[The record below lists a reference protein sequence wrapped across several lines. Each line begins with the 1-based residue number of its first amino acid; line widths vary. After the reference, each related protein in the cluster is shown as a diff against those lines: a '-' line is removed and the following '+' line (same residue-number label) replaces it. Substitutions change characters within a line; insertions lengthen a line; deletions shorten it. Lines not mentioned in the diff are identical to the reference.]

1 MLTIEKIIVSTLE
14 PQGNVLWI
22 KPIKVNNKIQ
32 YVLHMPVTPG
42 VFEEVTVQDLVDAE
56 LGDDGLTAKEV
67 VNNVLK
73 LQNDLEETISDLDNT
88 KETLS
93 STVIKLDNEIN
104 DTTKLEIQEDITNS
118 GLLKSYKIYYG
129 GTLIKNIDIPLDMV
143 VSSSSY
149 DAITNRL
156 TLTIANSDTPV
167 IIDLNNIFQDTSLF
181 IDDTVYTRDEL
192 LTKANNDLLVPGRKY
207 KLNYFTNRNIVE
219 VVLLLTATSTNR
231 FDIVCQPIAN
241 PNSNLYFVTLLNKFV
256 WHYDIV
262 NDKTLYIKDAFNNEF
277 YNVDPFTR
285 RYGSNYYY
293 PLMAEH
299 DYYRENFFWNA
310 TYGQSSFTNN
320 IFKFSNNINKFYGNY
335 LDDLSNVIIDNNLF
349 VFSENCEI
357 YSNGINS
364 SYKTNF
370 LNNEFH
376 VKIITNSFNYNSS
389 SNFFNNNLIKCN
401 EINHSDFKDCNF
413 SYNCITAT
421 KMYSFSDACGSYN
434 HIIAQTINFFQT
446 QNNINFKFNIIRAN
460 RIYIRSSNFKFY
472 NNYCLCLDDFINAP
486 FGDSDDCD
494 IHNNVFN
501 CETLVIDNCSNVYD
515 NVFNCHVCNIQTWT
529 DVFNNVFNTYVI
541 NSTMVLVSCSYNR
554 IGYLNSCYIKNL
566 QYSNINIL
574 EHLGTSDSFFDFINK
589 RIENINLVLGPTPKA
604 IVKLQS
610 WLSFNKYKTILSIHN
625 NKDTNTQKNEI
636 IVNYTDNDTGSL
648 IVEIFTND

>member
-22 KPIKVNNKIQ
+22 KPTKVNNKIQ

-67 VNNVLK
+67 VDNVLK
-73 LQNDLEETISDLDNT
+73 LQNNLEETISDLDNT
-88 KETLS
+88 KKTLS

-181 IDDTVYTRDEL
+181 IDDTVYTRNEL
-192 LTKANNDLLVPGRKY
+192 LSKANNDLLVPGRKY
-207 KLNYFTNRNIVE
+207 KLNYFTNENIVE

-241 PNSNLYFVTLLNKFV
+241 PNSDLYFVTLLDKFV
-256 WHYDIV
+256 WHYDIYR
-262 NDKTLYIKDAFNNEF
+262 DETLYIKDAFNNEF

-285 RYGSNYYY
+285 MYGSNKYY
-293 PLMAEH
+293 PLIAKYDH
-299 DYYRENFFWNA
+299 YDENFFWNA
-310 TYGQSSFTNN
+310 TYGRSLFTNN
-320 IFKFSNNINKFYGNY
+320 IFKFSDNNISKFYANY
-335 LDDLSNVIIDNNLF
+335 LEDDFTIHNNLF
-349 VFSENCEI
+349 VFPEFYEI
-357 YSNGINS
+357 YLNS
-364 SYKTNF
+364 IIHATNI

-376 VKIITNSFNYNSS
+376 IRKITNSS
-389 SNFFNNNLIKCN
+389 
-401 EINHSDFKDCNF
+401 
-413 SYNCITAT
+413 CI
-421 KMYSFSDACGSYN
+421 GG
-434 HIIAQTINFFQT
+434 
-446 QNNINFKFNIIRAN
+446 
-460 RIYIRSSNFKFY
+460 IY
-472 NNYCLCLDDFINAP
+472 
-486 FGDSDDCD
+486 
-494 IHNNVFN
+494 NNVFN
-501 CETLVIDNCSNVYD
+501 CDDVSINNCNNINFRFNTVSAYSFTINSISGDIYN
-515 NVFNCHVCNIQTWT
+515 NVFNCVIVSINNCNNIDNNVFNGSQCEIRNWT
-529 DVFNNVFNTYVI
+529 DVFNNVFNTNI
-541 NSTMVLVSCSYNR
+541 LPMLTLTLVSVGNNK
-554 IGYLNSCYIKNL
+554 IGYLGSCYIKNL
-566 QYSNINIL
+566 NKSNINIL
-574 EHLGTSDSFFDFINK
+574 EGLGTSDSFFDFSSPDNG
-589 RIENINLVLGPTPKA
+589 IENINLCNLKSTSKA

-610 WLSFNKYKTILSIHN
+610 WLSFNKHKTILSIHN
-625 NKDTNTQKNEI
+625 NNDTNTQKDEI
-636 IVNYTDNDTGSL
+636 IVNYTDNDTCSL
-648 IVEIFTND
+648 NVEIFTND

>member
-22 KPIKVNNKIQ
+22 KPTKVNNKIQ

-93 STVIKLDNEIN
+93 STVIILDNEIN
-104 DTTKLEIQEDITNS
+104 DTTKLEIQEDVTNS

-207 KLNYFTNRNIVE
+207 KLNYFTNENIVE

-241 PNSNLYFVTLLNKFV
+241 PNSDLYFVTLLNKFV

-285 RYGSNYYY
+285 MYGSNEYY
-293 PLMAEH
+293 PLIAKYD
-299 DYYRENFFWNA
+299 DYNENFFWNT

-320 IFKFSNNINKFYGNY
+320 IFKFSNNINKFYANY
-335 LDDLSNVIIDNNLF
+335 LDDLYNVIIDNNLF

-357 YSNGINS
+357 YLNGTKS

-370 LNNEFH
+370 SNNEFH
-376 VKIITNSFNYNSS
+376 INKITNSFNYNSYS
-389 SNFFNNNLIKCN
+389 SYFNNNLIKCN
-401 EINHSDFKDCNF
+401 EITDSDFKDCNF
-413 SYNCITAT
+413 SYNCITAIT
-421 KMYSFSDACGSYN
+421 ITNFSDACGSYN
-434 HIIAQTINFFQT
+434 HIITQTINIFQQT
-446 QNNINFKFNIIRAN
+446 NINFKFNTIRAD
-460 RIYIRSSNFKFY
+460 IIAISSLNNFNFY
-472 NNYCLCLDDFINAP
+472 NNCC
-486 FGDSDDCD
+486 FGKMVFAIGSLSGD
-494 IHNNVFN
+494 IYNNVFN
-501 CETLVIDNCSNVYD
+501 CNIISINNCKNIYY
-515 NVFNCHVCNIQTWT
+515 NVFNCCGCDIKNWEEVNY
-529 DVFNNVFNTYVI
+529 NVFNTY
-541 NSTMVLVSCSYNR
+541 SLTSSVLVSCRYNK
-554 IGYLNSCYIKNL
+554 IGYLSFCYIKNL
-566 QYSNINIL
+566 QKSNINTL
-574 EHLGTSDSFFDFINK
+574 EGLGTSDSFFDFRNK
-589 RIENINLVLGPTPKA
+589 RIENINICDLKSTSKA

-610 WLSFNKYKTILSIHN
+610 WMYNNMYNNDDKTILSIHN
-625 NKDTNTQKNEI
+625 SDTYTQKDKI
-636 IVNYTDNDTGSL
+636 FVNYTDNDTCSL
-648 IVEIFTND
+648 NVEIFTND